1 MTPSSFESAPTEP
14 PPTTPPSPPA
24 PPADT
29 PSQAAKGPQIY
40 AIANQ
45 KGGVGKT
52 TTAINLATALAAVG
66 EKVLLIDLD
75 PQGNASTGLGV
86 GRNERSPGS
95 YEFLLGLNPLAE
107 CVRATQI
114 PSLDV
119 MPASV
124 QLAGAE
130 IELID
135 VERREHRLDDALNG
149 SAAAQDSGARQRWTT
164 ILIDCPPSLGLVT
177 LNALVSVD
185 AVVVPLQAEF
195 LALEGIGAL
204 GNTIERVKKR
214 LNPKLHIAGVV
225 LTMVDR
231 RMTLSQQVEA
241 DVRAHYGELVF
252 GTTIPRNVRIAEAPS
267 HGMPVLIYDNACA
280 GAQAYILL
288 ASEFIRRRRTVQEN
302 LQKQAENKASH
313 EPAS

>member
-1 MTPSSFESAPTEP
+1 VTPSSFESVPIAP
-14 PPTTPPSPPA
+14 
-24 PPADT
+24 
-29 PSQAAKGPQIY
+29 KIY

-66 EKVLLIDLD
+66 EQVLLIDLD
-75 PQGNASTGLGV
+75 PHGNASTSLGIHKS
-86 GRNERSPGS
+86 ERSPGS
-95 YEFLLGLNPLAE
+95 YEFLLGLSTLGDS
-107 CVRATQI
+107 VRTSQI
-114 PSLDV
+114 PGLSV

-124 QLAGAE
+124 SLAGAE

-135 VERREHRLDDALNG
+135 MERREHRLADAL
-149 SAAAQDSGARQRWTT
+149 GAEGNDARGRWET
-164 ILIDCPPSLGLVT
+164 ILVDCPPSLGLVT
-177 LNALVSVD
+177 LNALVAVD
-185 AVVVPLQAEF
+185 AVLVPLQAEF
-195 LALEGIGAL
+195 LALEGVGAL
-204 GNTIERVKKR
+204 SNTVARIKQR
-214 LNPKLHIAGVV
+214 LNPKLHITGVV

-241 DVRAHYGELVF
+241 DVRGHFGELVF

-267 HGMPVLIYDNACA
+267 HGLPVLIYDNACA

-288 ASEFIRRRRTVQEN
+288 ASEFIRRRRQAAEQVQ
-302 LQKQAENKASH
+302 H

>member
-1 MTPSSFESAPTEP
+1 M
-14 PPTTPPSPPA
+14 
-24 PPADT
+24 
-29 PSQAAKGPQIY
+29 
-40 AIANQ
+40 
-45 KGGVGKT
+45 GKT

-75 PQGNASTGLGV
+75 PQGNASTALGV
-86 GRNERSPGS
+86 SRSERSPGS

-107 CVRATQI
+107 VIRDTQI
-114 PSLDV
+114 PGLSV
-119 MPASV
+119 MPANV

-135 VERREHRLDDALNG
+135 VDRREHRLAEALGDEVRRNW
-149 SAAAQDSGARQRWTT
+149 D
-164 ILIDCPPSLGLVT
+164 IVLVDCPPSLGLVT
-177 LNALVSVD
+177 LNALVAVD
-185 AVVVPLQAEF
+185 AVLVPLQAEF

-204 GNTIERVKKR
+204 RNTIARISKA

-241 DVRAHYGELVF
+241 DVRGHFGELVF

-267 HGMPVLIYDNACA
+267 HGLPVIIYDNACA
-280 GAQAYILL
+280 GSQAYILL
-288 ASEFIRRRRTVQEN
+288 ASEFIRRRRTAAEAAAAEAAN
-302 LQKQAENKASH
+302 QAIT
-313 EPAS
+313 EPAGTS

>member
-1 MTPSSFESAPTEP
+1 MTPSSSESAPTP
-14 PPTTPPSPPA
+14 
-24 PPADT
+24 
-29 PSQAAKGPQIY
+29 PQIF

-75 PQGNASTGLGV
+75 PQGNASTSLGV
-86 GRNERSPGS
+86 GRSERSPGS
-95 YEFLLGLNPLAE
+95 YEYLLGLNPMGE

-114 PSLDV
+114 PGLEV

-135 VERREHRLDDALNG
+135 MERREHRLADAL
-149 SAAAQDSGARQRWTT
+149 AAPESDARQRWN
-164 ILIDCPPSLGLVT
+164 IVLIDCPPSLGLVT
-177 LNALVSVD
+177 LNALVAVD
-185 AVVVPLQAEF
+185 AVLVPLQAEF

-204 GNTIERVKKR
+204 GNTIERVRKR
-214 LNPKLHIAGVV
+214 LNPKLYIIGIV

-231 RMTLSQQVEA
+231 RMSLSQQVVA
-241 DVRAHYGELVF
+241 DVRAHYGDLVF

-280 GAQAYILL
+280 GSQAYILL
-288 ASEFIRRRRTVQEN
+288 ASEFIRRRRIAAE
-302 LQKQAENKASH
+302 QAIV
-313 EPAS
+313 P

>member
-1 MTPSSFESAPTEP
+1 VTPSSSGSAST
-14 PPTTPPSPPA
+14 A
-24 PPADT
+24 P
-29 PSQAAKGPQIY
+29 KVF

-75 PQGNASTGLGV
+75 PQGNASTGLGIA
-86 GRNERSPGS
+86 RTDRTPGS
-95 YEFLLGLNPLAE
+95 YEFLVGLATLDQAIRE
-107 CVRATQI
+107 TQI
-114 PSLDV
+114 PGLSV
-119 MPASV
+119 MPANV

-135 VERREHRLDDALNG
+135 LERREHRMADALNAEG
-149 SAAAQDSGARQRWTT
+149 NDARSRWDTV
-164 ILIDCPPSLGLVT
+164 LVDCPPSLGLVT
-177 LNALVSVD
+177 LNALVAVD
-185 AVVVPLQAEF
+185 AVLVPLQAEF

-204 GNTIERVKKR
+204 RNTVERVRKS

-241 DVRAHYGELVF
+241 DVRGHFGELVF

-267 HGMPVLIYDNACA
+267 HGLPVIIYDNACV

-288 ASEFIRRRRTVQEN
+288 ASEFIRRRRSAAESTALQPETVPGT
-302 LQKQAENKASH
+302 S
-313 EPAS
+313 

>member
-1 MTPSSFESAPTEP
+1 MF
-14 PPTTPPSPPA
+14 
-24 PPADT
+24 
-29 PSQAAKGPQIY
+29 

-66 EKVLLIDLD
+66 EQVLLIDLD
-75 PQGNASTGLGV
+75 PQGNASTSLGISKS
-86 GRNERSPGS
+86 ERSPGS
-95 YEFLLGLNPLAE
+95 YEFLLGLAGLND
-107 CVRATQI
+107 CVRASQI
-114 PSLDV
+114 PGLAV
-119 MPASV
+119 MPAAVS
-124 QLAGAE
+124 LAGAE

-135 VERREHRLDDALNG
+135 MERREHRLEDALNG
-149 SAAAQDSGARQRWTT
+149 PDSDVRRRWTT

-177 LNALVSVD
+177 LNALVAVD
-185 AVVVPLQAEF
+185 AVLVPLQAEF

-204 GNTIERVKKR
+204 GTTVERIKKR

-231 RMTLSQQVEA
+231 RNTLSQQVEA
-241 DVRAHYGELVF
+241 DVRQHFGDLVF

-288 ASEFIRRRRTVQEN
+288 ASEFIRRRRTA
-302 LQKQAENKASH
+302 AEAAQNEAHH
-313 EPAS
+313 EPAP

>member
-1 MTPSSFESAPTEP
+1 MF
-14 PPTTPPSPPA
+14 
-24 PPADT
+24 
-29 PSQAAKGPQIY
+29 

-66 EKVLLIDLD
+66 ESVLLIDLD

-86 GRNERSPGS
+86 SRSERSPGS
-95 YEFLLGLNPLAE
+95 YEFLLGLAPLAD
-107 CVRATQI
+107 CVRPSQI
-114 PSLDV
+114 PGLAV

-124 QLAGAE
+124 SLAGAE

-135 VERREHRLDDALNG
+135 LERREHRLADALNAPDAG
-149 SAAAQDSGARQRWTT
+149 VRERWTT

-177 LNALVSVD
+177 LNALVAVD
-185 AVVVPLQAEF
+185 SILVPLQAEF

-204 GNTIERVKKR
+204 SNTVARIKKA
-214 LNPKLHIAGVV
+214 LNPKLHINGVV

-241 DVRAHYGELVF
+241 DVRAHFGELVF

-267 HGMPVLIYDNACA
+267 HGLPVLIYDNACA

-288 ASEFIRRRRTVQEN
+288 ASEFIRRRPNATVETTD
-302 LQKQAENKASH
+302 
-313 EPAS
+313 EPVS

>member
-1 MTPSSFESAPTEP
+1 VTPSSSESAPT
-14 PPTTPPSPPA
+14 
-24 PPADT
+24 
-29 PSQAAKGPQIY
+29 PQQRIF

-66 EKVLLIDLD
+66 ESVLLIDLD

-86 GRNERSPGS
+86 PRSERSPGS
-95 YEFLLGLNPLAE
+95 YEFLLGLSPMAE
-107 CVRATQI
+107 CVRPSQI
-114 PSLDV
+114 PGLSV

-124 QLAGAE
+124 SLAGAE

-135 VERREHRLDDALNG
+135 LERREHRLADALNG
-149 SAAAQDSGARQRWTT
+149 PGGDARERWTT

-177 LNALVSVD
+177 LNALVAVD
-185 AVVVPLQAEF
+185 AILVPLQAEF

-204 GNTIERVKKR
+204 SNTVARIKKS

-241 DVRAHYGELVF
+241 DVRAHFGELVF

-288 ASEFIRRRRTVQEN
+288 ASEFIRRRRNATVE
-302 LQKQAENKASH
+302 ATH

>member
-1 MTPSSFESAPTEP
+1 MTPSSSESAPTP
-14 PPTTPPSPPA
+14 R
-24 PPADT
+24 
-29 PSQAAKGPQIY
+29 QQVF

-66 EKVLLIDLD
+66 ETVLLVDLD
-75 PQGNASTGLGV
+75 PQGNASTGLGIA
-86 GRNERSPGS
+86 RNERSPGS
-95 YEFLLGLNPLAE
+95 YEFLLGLSPLAD
-107 CVRATQI
+107 CVRPSQI
-114 PSLDV
+114 PGLSV

-124 QLAGAE
+124 SLAGAE

-135 VERREHRLDDALNG
+135 VERREHRLDDALNAPG
-149 SAAAQDSGARQRWTT
+149 TDARERWTT

-177 LNALVSVD
+177 LNALVAVD
-185 AVVVPLQAEF
+185 AILVPLQAEF

-204 GNTIERVKKR
+204 SNTVARISKG

-241 DVRAHYGELVF
+241 DVRAHFGELVF

-267 HGMPVLIYDNACA
+267 HGLPVLIYDNACA

-288 ASEFIRRRRTVQEN
+288 ASEFIRRRRNATVE
-302 LQKQAENKASH
+302 ATH

>member
-1 MTPSSFESAPTEP
+1 MF
-14 PPTTPPSPPA
+14 
-24 PPADT
+24 
-29 PSQAAKGPQIY
+29 

-66 EKVLLIDLD
+66 ETVLLIDLD
-75 PQGNASTGLGV
+75 PQGNASTGLGIS
-86 GRNERSPGS
+86 RSERSPGS
-95 YEFLLGLNPLAE
+95 YEFLVGLAPLAD
-107 CVRATQI
+107 CVRTSPI
-114 PSLDV
+114 PGLSV

-124 QLAGAE
+124 SLAGAE

-135 VERREHRLDDALNG
+135 LERREHRLADALNA
-149 SAAAQDSGARQRWTT
+149 SEAHARDRWTVV
-164 ILIDCPPSLGLVT
+164 LVDCPPSLGLVT
-177 LNALVSVD
+177 LNALVAVD
-185 AVVVPLQAEF
+185 AILVPLQAEF

-204 GNTIERVKKR
+204 ANTVARIKKS
-214 LNPKLHIAGVV
+214 LNPRLHIMGVV

-241 DVRAHYGELVF
+241 DVRSHFGELVF

-267 HGMPVLIYDNACA
+267 HGLPVLIYDNACA

-288 ASEFIRRRRTVQEN
+288 ASEFIRRRRNAANPVINPEITDNES
-302 LQKQAENKASH
+302 A
-313 EPAS
+313 P

>member
-1 MTPSSFESAPTEP
+1 VNPSSSGSASSAP
-14 PPTTPPSPPA
+14 
-24 PPADT
+24 
-29 PSQAAKGPQIY
+29 KVF

-66 EKVLLIDLD
+66 ERVLLIDLD

-86 GRNERSPGS
+86 PRTDRTPGA
-95 YEFLLGLNPLAE
+95 YEFLLGLAGLDEA
-107 CVRATQI
+107 VRETMI
-114 PSLDV
+114 PGLTI
-119 MPASV
+119 MPANV

-135 VERREHRLDDALNG
+135 LERREHRLADALYADGNN
-149 SAAAQDSGARQRWTT
+149 ARERWDI
-164 ILIDCPPSLGLVT
+164 ILVDCPPSLGLVT
-177 LNALVSVD
+177 LNALVAVD
-185 AVVVPLQAEF
+185 AVLVPLQAEF

-204 GNTIERVKKR
+204 RNTVERVKKS
-214 LNPKLHIAGVV
+214 LNPKLHIAGVI

-241 DVRAHYGELVF
+241 DVRGHFGELVF

-267 HGMPVLIYDNACA
+267 HGLPVLIYDNACV

-288 ASEFIRRRRTVQEN
+288 ASEFIRRRRAAAEPVQLSE
-302 LQKQAENKASH
+302 AS
-313 EPAS
+313 

>member
-1 MTPSSFESAPTEP
+1 VTPSSSESAPI
-14 PPTTPPSPPA
+14 A
-24 PPADT
+24 P
-29 PSQAAKGPQIY
+29 KIY

-66 EKVLLIDLD
+66 EQVLLIDLD

-86 GRNERSPGS
+86 PRSERSPGS
-95 YEFLLGLNPLAE
+95 YEFLLGLATLDEA
-107 CVRATQI
+107 VRPSQI
-114 PSLDV
+114 PGLSV

-124 QLAGAE
+124 SLAGAE

-135 VERREHRLDDALNG
+135 LERREYRLADALGVDGNAVRG
-149 SAAAQDSGARQRWTT
+149 RWDTV
-164 ILIDCPPSLGLVT
+164 LVDCPPSLGLVT
-177 LNALVSVD
+177 LNALVAVD
-185 AVVVPLQAEF
+185 AALVPLQAEF

-204 GNTIERVKKR
+204 SNTVARVKQR

-241 DVRAHYGELVF
+241 DVRGHFGELVF

-267 HGMPVLIYDNACA
+267 HGLPVLIYDNACA

-288 ASEFIRRRRTVQEN
+288 ASEFIRRRR
-302 LQKQAENKASH
+302 LAAEAAPPPPAPETSH
-313 EPAS
+313 EPVS

>member
-1 MTPSSFESAPTEP
+1 MPGAAGTLSSNIIRV
-14 PPTTPPSPPA
+14 PPTVTLSSSESTTTDPA
-24 PPADT
+24 AIP
-29 PSQAAKGPQIY
+29 GPQIF

-86 GRNERSPGS
+86 PRNDRAPGA
-95 YEFLLGLNPLAE
+95 YEFILGLSPMAD
-107 CVRATQI
+107 CIRASAI
-114 PSLDV
+114 PGLSV

-124 QLAGAE
+124 SLAGAE

-135 VERREHRLDDALNG
+135 MERREHRLFDAL
-149 SAAAQDSGARQRWTT
+149 SADEQSARAQWTT
-164 ILIDCPPSLGLVT
+164 ILLDCPPSLGLVT
-177 LNALVSVD
+177 LNALVAVD
-185 AVVVPLQAEF
+185 AVLVPLQAEF

-204 GNTIERVKKR
+204 VNTVERIKKR

-231 RMTLSQQVEA
+231 RNMLSQQVEA
-241 DVRAHYGELVF
+241 DARQHFGELVF

-267 HGMPVLIYDNACA
+267 HGLPVLIYDNACA
-280 GAQAYILL
+280 GSQAYILL
-288 ASEFIRRRRTVQEN
+288 ASEFIRRRRTAAQQV
-302 LQKQAENKASH
+302 
-313 EPAS
+313 PT

>member
-1 MTPSSFESAPTEP
+1 MTPSSSESAPTVF
-14 PPTTPPSPPA
+14 
-24 PPADT
+24 
-29 PSQAAKGPQIY
+29 

-66 EKVLLIDLD
+66 EQVLLIDLD
-75 PQGNASTGLGV
+75 PQGNASTSLGIA
-86 GRNERSPGS
+86 RSERSPGA
-95 YEFLLGLNPLAE
+95 YEFLLGLAPLAD
-107 CVRATQI
+107 CMRPSQI
-114 PSLDV
+114 PNLSV
-119 MPASV
+119 IPAATS
-124 QLAGAE
+124 LAGAE

-135 VERREHRLDDALNG
+135 VERREHRLADALG
-149 SAAAQDSGARQRWTT
+149 GDGGTGDARTRWTT

-177 LNALVSVD
+177 LNALVAVD
-185 AVVVPLQAEF
+185 AVLVPLQAEF

-204 GNTIERVKKR
+204 GTTIERIKKK
-214 LNPKLHIAGVV
+214 LNPRLHIAGVV

-267 HGMPVLIYDNACA
+267 HGLPVLIYDNACA
-280 GAQAYILL
+280 GSQAYILL
-288 ASEFIRRRRTVQEN
+288 ASEFIRRRRTA
-302 LQKQAENKASH
+302 AEQVVH
-313 EPAS
+313 EPIS

>member
-1 MTPSSFESAPTEP
+1 LTPSSSESAPTVF
-14 PPTTPPSPPA
+14 
-24 PPADT
+24 
-29 PSQAAKGPQIY
+29 

-66 EKVLLIDLD
+66 EQVLLIDLD
-75 PQGNASTGLGV
+75 PQGNASTSLGIA
-86 GRNERSPGS
+86 RSERSPGA
-95 YEFLLGLNPLAE
+95 YEFLLGLAPLDA
-107 CVRATQI
+107 CVRVSQI
-114 PSLDV
+114 PNLSV
-119 MPASV
+119 IPAATS
-124 QLAGAE
+124 LAGAE

-135 VERREHRLDDALNG
+135 MERREHRLEEALGDA
-149 SAAAQDSGARQRWTT
+149 RTRWTT

-177 LNALVSVD
+177 LNALVAVD
-185 AVVVPLQAEF
+185 AVLVPLQAEF

-204 GNTIERVKKR
+204 GTTIERIKKR

-267 HGMPVLIYDNACA
+267 HGLPVLIYDNACA
-280 GAQAYILL
+280 GSQAYILL
-288 ASEFIRRRRTVQEN
+288 ASEFIRRRRTT
-302 LQKQAENKASH
+302 AEQVIH
-313 EPAS
+313 EPTS

>member
-1 MTPSSFESAPTEP
+1 MTPSSFESAPI
-14 PPTTPPSPPA
+14 A
-24 PPADT
+24 P
-29 PSQAAKGPQIY
+29 KIF

-66 EKVLLIDLD
+66 EQVLLIDLD

-86 GRNERSPGS
+86 PRSERSPGS
-95 YEFLLGLNPLAE
+95 YEFLLGLATLDEA
-107 CVRATQI
+107 VRPSQI
-114 PSLDV
+114 PGLSV

-124 QLAGAE
+124 SLAGAE

-135 VERREHRLDDALNG
+135 LERREYRLADALGVDGNAVRG
-149 SAAAQDSGARQRWTT
+149 RWDTV
-164 ILIDCPPSLGLVT
+164 LVDCPPSLGLVT
-177 LNALVSVD
+177 LNALVAVD
-185 AVVVPLQAEF
+185 AALVPLQAEF

-204 GNTIERVKKR
+204 SNTVARVKQR

-241 DVRAHYGELVF
+241 DVRGHFGELVF

-267 HGMPVLIYDNACA
+267 HGLPVLIYDNACA

-288 ASEFIRRRRTVQEN
+288 ASEFIRRRR
-302 LQKQAENKASH
+302 LAAEAAPPPPAPETSH
-313 EPAS
+313 EPVS

>member
-1 MTPSSFESAPTEP
+1 VTASSSES
-14 PPTTPPSPPA
+14 PA
-24 PPADT
+24 T
-29 PSQAAKGPQIY
+29 GPQIF

-66 EKVLLIDLD
+66 EQVLLIDLD
-75 PQGNASTGLGV
+75 PQGNASTGLGIA
-86 GRNERSPGS
+86 RTDRSPGS
-95 YEFLLGLNPLAE
+95 YEFILGLKPLAE
-107 CVRATQI
+107 CVRAAKI
-114 PSLDV
+114 PNLSV

-124 QLAGAE
+124 SLAGAE

-135 VERREHRLDDALNG
+135 MERREHRLQDAL
-149 SAAAQDSGARQRWTT
+149 SADESGARQRWST

-177 LNALVSVD
+177 LNALVAVD
-185 AVVVPLQAEF
+185 AVLVPLQAEF

-204 GNTIERVKKR
+204 NNTVARVKQR
-214 LNPKLHIAGVV
+214 LNPKLHIAGVI

-241 DVRAHYGELVF
+241 DVRQHFGDLVF

-267 HGMPVLIYDNACA
+267 HGLPVIIYDNACA
-280 GAQAYILL
+280 GSQAYILL
-288 ASEFIRRRRTVQEN
+288 ASEFIRRRRN
-302 LQKQAENKASH
+302 ASSQAA
-313 EPAS
+313 A

>member
-14 PPTTPPSPPA
+14 PPPAPPPA
-24 PPADT
+24 PET
-29 PSQAAKGPQIY
+29 PPKASAAPQIF

-86 GRNERSPGS
+86 GRNDRSPGS
-95 YEFLLGLNPLAE
+95 YEFLLELNPLGE
-107 CVRATQI
+107 CVRSSQI
-114 PSLDV
+114 PGLEV

-135 VERREHRLDDALNG
+135 MEDREHRLDQALNG
-149 SAAAQDSGARQRWTT
+149 PGSEARQRWTI

-185 AVVVPLQAEF
+185 AVLVPLQAEF

-241 DVRAHYGELVF
+241 DVRRYYGELVF

-280 GAQAYILL
+280 GSQAYILL
-288 ASEFIRRRRTVQEN
+288 ASEFIRRRRTIAE
-302 LQKQAENKASH
+302 QAEQKAPN

>member
-1 MTPSSFESAPTEP
+1 MTLSSSASE
-14 PPTTPPSPPA
+14 TTA
-24 PPADT
+24 PVIIP
-29 PSQAAKGPQIY
+29 GPQIF

-45 KGGVGKT
+45 KGGVGQT

-75 PQGNASTGLGV
+75 PQGNASTGLGI
-86 GRNERSPGS
+86 GRNERAPGS
-95 YEFLLGLNPLAE
+95 YEFILGLSPLSD
-107 CVRATQI
+107 CIRASQI
-114 PSLDV
+114 PGLSV

-124 QLAGAE
+124 SLAGAE

-135 VERREHRLDDALNG
+135 MERREHRMFDAL
-149 SAAAQDSGARQRWTT
+149 AAAESLDGQSARSRWTT

-177 LNALVSVD
+177 LNALVAVD
-185 AVVVPLQAEF
+185 AVLVPLQAEF

-204 GNTIERVKKR
+204 VNTVERVKKR

-231 RMTLSQQVEA
+231 RNVLSQQVEA
-241 DVRAHYGELVF
+241 DARGHFGELVF

-267 HGMPVLIYDNACA
+267 HGLPVLIYDNACA
-280 GAQAYILL
+280 GSQAYILL
-288 ASEFIRRRRTVQEN
+288 ASEFIRRRRNAAQ
-302 LQKQAENKASH
+302 QGPS
-313 EPAS
+313 S

>member
-1 MTPSSFESAPTEP
+1 VTPSSSASAPI
-14 PPTTPPSPPA
+14 A
-24 PPADT
+24 P
-29 PSQAAKGPQIY
+29 KIF

-66 EKVLLIDLD
+66 EQILLVDLD

-86 GRNERSPGS
+86 ARGERAPGA
-95 YEFLLGLNPLAE
+95 YEFLLGLSSLTDS
-107 CVRATQI
+107 VRASKI
-114 PSLDV
+114 PGLSV

-124 QLAGAE
+124 SLAGAE

-135 VERREHRLDDALNG
+135 MERREHRLADAL
-149 SAAAQDSGARQRWTT
+149 AADDSGARRRWDT
-164 ILIDCPPSLGLVT
+164 ILIDCPPTLGLVT
-177 LNALVSVD
+177 LNALVAVD
-185 AVVVPLQAEF
+185 AVLVPLQAEF

-204 GNTIERVKKR
+204 SNTVERVRKR
-214 LNPKLHIAGVV
+214 LNPQLNIAGVV

-231 RMTLSQQVEA
+231 RMTLSQQVES
-241 DVRAHYGELVF
+241 DVRAHFGDLVF

-267 HGMPVLIYDNACA
+267 HGLPVLIYDSACA
-280 GAQAYILL
+280 GSQAYILL
-288 ASEFIRRRRTVQEN
+288 ASEFIRRRRTAAEAAHQ
-302 LQKQAENKASH
+302 QAVATADPEIPH

>member
-1 MTPSSFESAPTEP
+1 VTPSSFESAPT
-14 PPTTPPSPPA
+14 A
-24 PPADT
+24 P
-29 PSQAAKGPQIY
+29 KIY

-66 EKVLLIDLD
+66 EQVLLIDLD
-75 PQGNASTGLGV
+75 PQGNASTSLGIS
-86 GRNERSPGS
+86 RSERSPGS
-95 YEFLLGLNPLAE
+95 YEFLLGLSTLGDS
-107 CVRATQI
+107 VRASQI
-114 PSLDV
+114 PGLSV

-124 QLAGAE
+124 SLAGAE

-135 VERREHRLDDALNG
+135 MERREHRLADAL
-149 SAAAQDSGARQRWTT
+149 AADGNDARAKWQT

-177 LNALVSVD
+177 LNALVAVD
-185 AVVVPLQAEF
+185 AVLVPLQAEF

-204 GNTIERVKKR
+204 SNTVARVKQR

-241 DVRAHYGELVF
+241 DVRGHFGELVY

-267 HGMPVLIYDNACA
+267 HGLPVLIYDNACA

-288 ASEFIRRRRTVQEN
+288 ASEFIRRRRQAAEQVQ
-302 LQKQAENKASH
+302 H

>member
-1 MTPSSFESAPTEP
+1 MTPSSSESAPTP
-14 PPTTPPSPPA
+14 
-24 PPADT
+24 
-29 PSQAAKGPQIY
+29 PQIF

-75 PQGNASTGLGV
+75 PQGNASTSLGV
-86 GRNERSPGS
+86 GRSERSPGS
-95 YEFLLGLNPLAE
+95 YEYLLGLNPMGE

-114 PSLDV
+114 PGLEV

-135 VERREHRLDDALNG
+135 MERREHRLADAL
-149 SAAAQDSGARQRWTT
+149 AAPESDARQRWN
-164 ILIDCPPSLGLVT
+164 IVLIDCPPSLGLVT
-177 LNALVSVD
+177 LNALVAVD
-185 AVVVPLQAEF
+185 AVLVPLQAEF

-204 GNTIERVKKR
+204 GNTIERVRKR
-214 LNPKLHIAGVV
+214 LNPKLHIIGIV

-231 RMTLSQQVEA
+231 RMSLSQQVVA
-241 DVRAHYGELVF
+241 DVRAHYGDLVF

-280 GAQAYILL
+280 GSQAYILL
-288 ASEFIRRRRTVQEN
+288 ASEFIRRRRAAAE
-302 LQKQAENKASH
+302 QASVH
-313 EPAS
+313 EPTS